1 MFDPLS
7 CYTDRTACSGQS
19 SPCADLVLYRQ
30 LSPYRSSLLIK
41 VFLVSSPLGLHCC
54 LNLTTRVSWKGD
66 RKAAYV
72 CAFLFH
78 RLLTPS
84 FTVQSM
90 PRGRVL
96 RSPSV
101 LKDNRE
107 LGNIT
112 HHNFKVS
119 FYTKLQQYSFF
130 AIFVL
135 EISVF
140 PNTSVNFLSTAN
152 LTEEN
157 GDTVHR

>member
-7 CYTDRTACSGQS
+7 CYTDRTSCLGQS
-19 SPCADLVLYRQ
+19 SPCAHLVLYRQ

-72 CAFLFH
+72 CAFLSH

-84 FTVQSM
+84 FTLQSM
-90 PRGRVL
+90 P
-96 RSPSV
+96 
-101 LKDNRE
+101 RE

-112 HHNFKVS
+112 HHNFNVS